1 MPQTNYYAR
10 VEAPISS
17 DVQAMLQHP
26 TGLQGRSMTVFVV
39 TAVQAAAQQAIE
51 QAEPKRMPRGSDSD
65 KPITT

>member
-1 MPQTNYYAR
+1 MPQTNYFAR

-39 TAVQAAAQQAIE
+39 TAVQAAAQQAIA
-51 QAEPKRMPRGSDSD
+51 QAPNPNGCLAVPLPTS
-65 KPITT
+65 P